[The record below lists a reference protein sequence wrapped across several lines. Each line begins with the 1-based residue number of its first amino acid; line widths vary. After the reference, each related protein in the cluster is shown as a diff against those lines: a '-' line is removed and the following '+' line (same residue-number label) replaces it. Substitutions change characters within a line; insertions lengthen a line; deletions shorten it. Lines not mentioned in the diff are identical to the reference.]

1 MANGSAAVGALLT
14 LAICWISDF
23 IPPLLALAV
32 IGLWSWEL
40 QKMRRI

>member
-1 MANGSAAVGALLT
+1 MAKGSAAVGAILT
-14 LAICWISDF
+14 LAICWLFDF
-23 IPPLLALAV
+23 IPPLLVLAV